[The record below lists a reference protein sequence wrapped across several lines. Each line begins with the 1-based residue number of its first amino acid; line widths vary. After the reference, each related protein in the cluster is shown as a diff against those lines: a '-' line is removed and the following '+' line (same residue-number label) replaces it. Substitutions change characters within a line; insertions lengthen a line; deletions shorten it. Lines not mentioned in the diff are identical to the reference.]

1 MILRSTDMNV
11 EFLCP
16 HCRQELSADLS
27 QMTEMSCRHCQQP
40 VTLRVSESLRRS
52 GRVDACAVCGNQR
65 FYLQKDF
72 NTRLGLLIF
81 ALGVLFSYYTYFL
94 SLLIATAIDLALY
107 YVLKT
112 VTVCYQCRA
121 IYRNFEEH
129 PDHRGFDP
137 HLGMKHTKTAT

>member
-1 MILRSTDMNV
+1 MNL

-16 HCRQELSADLS
+16 HCRGELSTNLS
-27 QMTEMSCRHCQQP
+27 EAKPITCRHCQQP
-40 VTLRVSESLRRS
+40 VTLRISENLASSRRID
-52 GRVDACAVCGNQR
+52 RCAVCGNDQ

-72 NTRLGLLIF
+72 NTRLGISIF
-81 ALGVLFSYYTYFL
+81 AVGVLLSYHTYFL
-94 SLLIATAIDLALY
+94 SLLIATVIDFILY
-107 YVLKT
+107 QVLKT

-137 HLGMKHTKTAT
+137 HVGMKYTKTAT